1 MTEKSHPLG
10 RRGVAASRVAALEL
24 EWNIADTH
32 PGGADQ
38 DLEQDLEPDRSELD
52 ALDCRSLAQEI
63 SRERVRGLAG
73 FAEERLDEP
82 SREVGEQLGRVLEVA
97 IHHRHYVRLGQV
109 KPLDCGRSQAGTP
122 LQRAMYD

>member
-38 DLEQDLEPDRSELD
+38 DLEQDLEPNRSELD

-73 FAEERLDEP
+73 FAEERLHEP
-82 SREVGEQLGRVLEVA
+82 SADGGR
-97 IHHRHYVRLGQV
+97 Y
-109 KPLDCGRSQAGTP
+109 PPGRPFGPPGAPAPGRPSTP
-122 LQRAMYD
+122 R